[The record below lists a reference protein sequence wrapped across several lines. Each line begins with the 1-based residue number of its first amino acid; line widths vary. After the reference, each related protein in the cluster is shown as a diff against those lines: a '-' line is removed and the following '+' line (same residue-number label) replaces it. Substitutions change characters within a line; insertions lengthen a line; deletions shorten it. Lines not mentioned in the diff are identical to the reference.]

1 MMSEG
6 GTLEHREASIV
17 YDLAMDRHRER
28 VARGVVAQ
36 SLTLPPPV
44 SPIRALLAGAITAL
58 AARLDPTCRPAE
70 RPMVVHA
77 PT

>member
-6 GTLEHREASIV
+6 GTMEHWDASVV
-17 YDLAMDRHRER
+17 YDLVMDRHRER

-44 SPIRALLAGAITAL
+44 SPSRALLAGALTAL
-58 AARLDPTCRPAE
+58 AARLEPTCRPAE
-70 RPMVVHA
+70 RSMVVHA
-77 PT
+77 RV